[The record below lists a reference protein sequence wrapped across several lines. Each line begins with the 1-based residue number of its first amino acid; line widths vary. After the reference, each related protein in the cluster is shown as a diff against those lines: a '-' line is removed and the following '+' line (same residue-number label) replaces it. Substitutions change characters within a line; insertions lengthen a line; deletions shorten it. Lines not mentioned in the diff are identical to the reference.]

1 MARKPRGLSSDDLES
16 AATQIRGSSGPLSSS
31 AVRPTSTHGPGQV
44 TFPEYVDA
52 VKRSGLVHKEA
63 VQSAIEALARVKS
76 TASERVWIN
85 RLGQLLIKRGLLTPW
100 HHQRLLA
107 GQTRG
112 FFLAKYK
119 LLGHLGT
126 GGMSSVYL
134 AVHTRMHRRV
144 AIKVLP
150 PERARDSSYLGRFY
164 IEGRAIAALDHPNIV
179 RAFDIDNQGELH
191 YLVMEYVPGR
201 DLHTCVHKDGPM
213 TVKDAADCI
222 RQAALGL
229 RYAHRRGLV
238 HRDVKPANL
247 LMDQTNCVKLLDLGL
262 ARLKSLSQSLTLLH
276 QENVLGT
283 ADYLAP
289 EQAVDSHGADHRAD
303 IYSLGCTF
311 YYLLV
316 GHPPFPKGNVSQRL
330 LAHQRDIAPCLMRLR
345 SEVPPEI
352 ADLVARMMAKRP
364 EDRPQTA
371 HDVASFLEEW
381 LINQGAPKTI
391 RLTGSAR
398 KDADEQD
405 LTFQVGEAF
414 LEPPSDARGVSVD
427 DGAISSIF
435 RAVARESA
443 RDVPQAVPL
452 PPPVRTKIDSQ
463 GTWSNRSRDEETV
476 CMDRPPIW
484 AAPDEPMGQPN
495 TNTLL
500 NDAPNVTFDE
510 AETDWLLEQAA
521 IRGPDS
527 TVTHVWQSQ
536 RRDRRGWL
544 VVSLVLTA
552 TLALGLGM
560 YLGARMADKP
570 SGGEM
575 PPAIV
580 PASAPVIVP
589 ASAPVMAPLPPVEA
603 D

>member
-1 MARKPRGLSSDDLES
+1 MTSPETMARKARGLSSDDLEA
-16 AATQIRGSSGPLSSS
+16 AATKIRGSGGPLSST
-31 AVRPTSTHGPGQV
+31 AVRPTSTRGPDQV

-52 VKRSGLVHKEA
+52 LKRSGLVDKEE
-63 VQSAIEALARVKS
+63 VQSAIETLARVKS

-112 FFLAKYK
+112 FFLGKYK

-150 PERARDSSYLGRFY
+150 PERARDRSYLGRFY

-201 DLHTCVHKDGPM
+201 DLHTCIHKDGPM
-213 TVKDAADCI
+213 SVKDAADCI

-247 LMDQTNCVKLLDLGL
+247 LIDQTKCVKLLDLGL

-311 YYLLV
+311 YFLLA

-330 LAHQRDIAPCLMRLR
+330 LAHQRDLAPCLHSLR
-345 SEVPPEI
+345 KEIPREI
-352 ADLVARMMAKRP
+352 ADLVACMMAKRP
-364 EDRPQTA
+364 DDRPQTA
-371 HDVASFLEEW
+371 HDIASFLEEW

-405 LTFQVGEAF
+405 LTFQVGDAF
-414 LEPPSDARGVSVD
+414 LDPPSDAQGVSVD

-443 RDVPQAVPL
+443 REVPQAVPL
-452 PPPVRTKIDSQ
+452 PPPVRKIDSQ
-463 GTWSNRSRDEETV
+463 STWSNRTRDEETV
-476 CMDRPPIW
+476 CMDRPAMWP
-484 AAPDEPMGQPN
+484 ADDEPIGQPN

-527 TVTHVWQSQ
+527 TATHVWHSQ
-536 RRDRRGWL
+536 RRDRHSWL
-544 VVSLVLTA
+544 FVSLGLTA

-560 YLGARMADKP
+560 YLGASMSAKP

-575 PPAIV
+575 PT
-580 PASAPVIVP
+580 VIVP
-589 ASAPVMAPLPPVEA
+589 APAPVMAPLPPVEA